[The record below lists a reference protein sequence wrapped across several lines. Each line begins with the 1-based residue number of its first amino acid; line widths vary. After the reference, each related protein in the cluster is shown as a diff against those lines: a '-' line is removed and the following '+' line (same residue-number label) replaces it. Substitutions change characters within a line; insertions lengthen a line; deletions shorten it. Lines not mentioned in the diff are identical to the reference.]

1 MTETTGTSLTLFKSI
16 FDNKTHKRMDFKSF
30 AEFEKLLYDL
40 AKVDRASKKDAQL
53 ISPATYVINK
63 TRANDNVVDWG
74 RWCAVDVDDHEFK
87 GDLKSE
93 LDELVGDWYY
103 LCYSTASSTPDS
115 PKFRLVF
122 PLERRV
128 GKDEIKAF
136 WYALNTK
143 LDHIADR
150 QTRDLSRMY
159 YVPGRYAGADNFIFN
174 GGGISPIDPDA
185 LIKEFP
191 YTEKRDGNNFFDRL
205 PEEVQKQIIEHRKS
219 KLDNTNY
226 SWNSYH
232 DCPFFPKHLE
242 AEYRAITGT
251 GWYHTMYRIMVSVAA
266 NAVRKQYPIT
276 AAEISQMCKQL
287 DAETGNWYSNRP
299 LDKEADRA
307 LEFLYRNM

>member
-1 MTETTGTSLTLFKSI
+1 METTETSLTLFKSI

-30 AEFEKLLYDL
+30 QEFEDLLFEL
-40 AKVDRASKKDAQL
+40 AKVKRASKKDAQL
-53 ISPATYVINK
+53 ISPATYLINT
-63 TRANDNVVDWG
+63 TRANDNVVDWAG
-74 RWCAVDVDDHEFK
+74 WCAVDVDDHDFK

-93 LDELVGDWYY
+93 LDELAGDWYY
-103 LCYSTASSTPDS
+103 ICYSTASSTSDN

-122 PLERRV
+122 PLRRRIR
-128 GKDEIKAF
+128 KEDIRRF

-143 LDHIADR
+143 LGSIGDR
-150 QTRDLSRMY
+150 QTKDLSRMY
-159 YVPGRYAGADNFIFN
+159 YVPGQYSMANNFIFT
-174 GGGISPIDPDA
+174 GGGVQSIDPYA
-185 LIKEFP
+185 LMQEFP
-191 YTEKRDGNNFFDRL
+191 YVEKREGNNFFDRL

-251 GWYHTMYRIMVSVAA
+251 GWYHTMYRIMVSIAA
-266 NAVRKQYPIT
+266 NAIRKEYPIT
-276 AAEISQMCKQL
+276 AAEISQLCKQL
-287 DAETGNWYSNRP
+287 DNETGNWYANRP

-307 LEFLYRNM
+307 LEFVYRNM